1 MPETLENS
9 QSSSDYFGEDD
20 SQFLKA
26 LESIALPGDKL
37 HNEQAHSPNDPI
49 IIEDDSDTEESAFP
63 LTQPGVKRRYSDVE
77 VEGDQDDTIYGPSH
91 FGQFGEYMRRKRAKL
106 QIQNQALEDKTNAN
120 EVNKLGIF
128 QGIAVYIN
136 GWTRPSV
143 QELRKLIVE
152 NGGIFQPYLDR
163 KSIVTHII
171 TCSLT
176 PAKIKE
182 FKSMKVAR
190 PEWLIDS
197 ISAGTLLPWKDY
209 IFKPNERVESSQ
221 GHSTKQQQT
230 LSSSL
235 IPRSGSPPRQP
246 KLTPKAH
253 PDLLSPSTTKT
264 APVSEI
270 DPLFVTDPSTDSDA
284 RRVPG
289 YASATSN
296 PNAQRVMAN
305 PEWRKAHTS
314 IAPDFIEGY
323 YKNSRLHHLST
334 WKSELRA
341 LVMEAQEK
349 AESSMSSTPEVMPR
363 PVHGNVSMRGEH
375 LKMQTSPKKWK
386 GKGKL
391 DTVGW
396 NERVIMH
403 CDFDCF
409 FVSAGLVARP
419 ELKGKP
425 VAVCHSQGAQGGE
438 SSTSEIASCSYEAR
452 NFGIRNGMS
461 LQQARK
467 LCPSIVTIPYEFER
481 YKEFSLKFYTALMSF
496 ADDLQAVSVDE
507 ALIEATNVVRAR
519 DEIFNMEL
527 GENHGQD
534 PAKVVAELI
543 RDTIRESTSCEVSI
557 GIAHNIMMARLATR
571 RAKPASSYHLLPDEL
586 PAFIAPLEISDL
598 HGFGYNTKQKALEK
612 LGTSKLGEL
621 ADKGKSVLCDALGK
635 TTGET
640 LYNAIR
646 GIDDRQLESSKE
658 RKSVSCEINYGIRF
672 ENNEQAEKFV
682 YQMAEEVKRRLDEVK
697 MLGRMIT
704 LKIMKR
710 DPSAPVEPPKFLGH
724 GKCDT
729 FNKQG
734 KLIGLGGSAVNEDKI
749 IGEHA
754 WRLLKSF
761 NFDPRELR
769 GIGIQIQ
776 KLEPLKSGSTSMQP
790 VQSVLPFKKAEAPAK
805 ARHQSPVKTDRHMSD
820 IDDSEI
826 QEVLTPQPQ
835 HPSTKSIEQRA
846 TSIAS
851 NPVYVE
857 LPSFSQI
864 DMTVF
869 EALPRELREELERE
883 YKRRSGSPE
892 VGVAGPSRAGPL
904 ASLQRR
910 QSSNPTRQA
919 SHPLRQV
926 SRPLRNSVSS
936 TKPNIFPQRAATGKG
951 INYGCITKQL
961 APRSGSIIYGN
972 KSLLRALGLD
982 KPKLPPVRTTEAQLR
997 ELDIDPEVFAM
1008 LPVKV
1013 QREQLVR
1020 ARMLKKE
1027 GHIPDEPTQRKILKP
1042 AKPFISPS
1050 RRRRRGP
1057 APKAIY
1063 IQPPVLRQQ
1072 GKEKK
1077 EKLCYFETDDIQ
1089 SVIEKWVTSYKHWAP
1104 KEKDIEF
1111 FSKYLVQCMDS
1122 REGDM
1127 GLERAASVMKW
1138 WLVLLRRMWGMFED
1152 RDSEMECRDPNER
1165 AAAAWWEAFREVKKR
1180 MDDVVK
1186 RRFGGKL
1193 SLK

>member
-1 MPETLENS
+1 MSKSPEKS

-20 SQFLKA
+20 SQFLQA
-26 LESIALPGDKL
+26 LQSTTLPGDIPQYDQGQ
-37 HNEQAHSPNDPI
+37 QATSPIEIEESPPPPAQPGLKRGYSEVEPVPVQ
-49 IIEDDSDTEESAFP
+49 EDDA
-63 LTQPGVKRRYSDVE
+63 
-77 VEGDQDDTIYGPSH
+77 IYGPSH

-106 QIQNQALEDKTNAN
+106 QIQNQALEDKTNSN
-120 EVNKLGIF
+120 ESIKSGIF
-128 QGIAVYIN
+128 QGIAIYIN

-152 NGGIFQPYLDR
+152 HGGVFQPYLDK

-182 FKSMKVAR
+182 FKSMKIAR
-190 PEWLIDS
+190 PEWLTDS
-197 ISAGTLLPWKDY
+197 VSAGTLLPWKDY

-221 GHSTKQQQT
+221 GHSAKQKAFLSSIPRPESSLPQIQPASKPEITKTTKQ
-230 LSSSL
+230 
-235 IPRSGSPPRQP
+235 
-246 KLTPKAH
+246 
-253 PDLLSPSTTKT
+253 
-264 APVSEI
+264 APVVETE
-270 DPLFVTDPSTDSDA
+270 PLYATDPSTEQDA

-289 YASATSN
+289 YASSTSN

-314 IAPDFIEGY
+314 IASDFIEGY

-349 AESSMSSTPEVMPR
+349 AESSMSSTPEAIPR
-363 PVHGNVSMRGEH
+363 SAPLGNVSMRGEH
-375 LKMQTSPKKWK
+375 LKMQVSPRKWK
-386 GKGKL
+386 GKGRAGSF
-391 DTVGW
+391 DR

-409 FVSAGLVARP
+409 FVSAGLVSRP

-425 VAVCHSQGAQGGE
+425 VVVCHSQGAQGGQ

-452 NFGIRNGMS
+452 KFGIRNGMS

-481 YKEFSLKFYTALMSF
+481 YKEFSLKFYTVLMSF

-507 ALIEATNVVRAR
+507 ALIEVTNAVRAR
-519 DEIFNMEL
+519 DEILNLEL
-527 GENHGQD
+527 GETHGQD
-534 PAKVVAELI
+534 PAKVVAESI
-543 RDTIRESTSCEVSI
+543 RDAIRQATSCEVSI
-557 GIAHNIMMARLATR
+557 GIAHNIMLARLATR
-571 RAKPASSYHLLPDEL
+571 RAKPANSYHLLPEEL
-586 PAFIAPLEISDL
+586 SSFIAPLEISDL
-598 HGFGYNTKQKALEK
+598 HGFGYNTKQKAVEK

-621 ADKGKSVLCDALGK
+621 AEKSKSVLCDALGK

-646 GIDDRQLESSKE
+646 GIDERQLESSKE

-672 ENNEQAEKFV
+672 EDNDQAEKFV
-682 YQMAEEVKRRLDEVK
+682 YQMAEEVKRRLDE
-697 MLGRMIT
+697 
-704 LKIMKR
+704 
-710 DPSAPVEPPKFLGH
+710 FLGH

-734 KLIGLGGSAVNEDKI
+734 KLVGLGGSAVNDDKI

-761 NFDPRELR
+761 NFDPKELR

-776 KLEPLKSGSTSMQP
+776 KLEPLKAGSTSMQP
-790 VQSVLPFKKAEAPAK
+790 VQSVLQFKKIEAQTK
-805 ARHQSPVKTDRHMSD
+805 TRQQSPFRTARRALSVEDN
-820 IDDSEI
+820 EI
-826 QEVLTPQPQ
+826 QEIPAPLPRN
-835 HPSTKSIEQRA
+835 SRTKSPEKQS
-846 TSIAS
+846 TSKVP
-851 NPVYVE
+851 NPEYVD
-857 LPSFSQI
+857 LPSFSQV

-883 YKRRSGSPE
+883 YKRRSGSPQ
-892 VGVAGPSRAGPL
+892 VAVAGSSRVRGPSAALGPQRRHPSR
-904 ASLQRR
+904 Q
-910 QSSNPTRQA
+910 N

-926 SRPLRNSVSS
+926 SHPLRRSVPYA
-936 TKPNIFPQRAATGKG
+936 KPGIFPSRPAPGKG
-951 INYGCITKQL
+951 TDYSRITRQL
-961 APRSGSIIYGN
+961 APRHGNSIYGN

-982 KPKLPPVRTTEAQLR
+982 KPKPPPVRITDAKLR
-997 ELDIDPEVFAM
+997 ELDIDPEVFAV

-1020 ARMLKKE
+1020 ARVLQKD
-1027 GHIPDEPTQRKILKP
+1027 GYIPDEPTQRKILKP
-1042 AKPFISPS
+1042 SKPFISPA

-1057 APKAIY
+1057 APKAVY
-1063 IQPPVLRQQ
+1063 IQPPILRQQ

-1077 EKLCYFETDDIQ
+1077 EKLCYFETEDIQ
-1089 SVIEKWVTSYKHWAP
+1089 CVIEKWITSYRHWAP
-1104 KEKDIEF
+1104 KEKDVEF
-1111 FSKYLVQCMDS
+1111 FGKYLVQCMES
-1122 REGDM
+1122 RGGGYGGGEG
-1127 GLERAASVMKW
+1127 RWRS
-1138 WLVLLRRMWGMFED
+1138 
-1152 RDSEMECRDPNER
+1152 
-1165 AAAAWWEAFREVKKR
+1165 
-1180 MDDVVK
+1180 
-1186 RRFGGKL
+1186 
-1193 SLK
+1193 